1 MKLKWRVAPVPT
13 GRYRSFEFRGWPTA
27 TYADSDEWTAVTI
40 DCEDEYVPAN
50 ARAGSHGPLT
60 IRLAQWYSPEER
72 GSRAAFEWRTVVDRA
87 STLQEAKEVA
97 QKILNDR
104 PDFWPEGVK

>member
-1 MKLKWRVAPVPT
+1 MKLKWRVQPAPT

-27 TYADSDEWTAVTI
+27 TYAGSDELAAVAI
-40 DCEDEYVPAN
+40 DCEDDYVPAD

-60 IRLAQWYSPEER
+60 IRLAQWYSAEER
-72 GSRAAFEWRTVVDRA
+72 GDRAAFQWRTVVAKA
-87 STLQEAKEVA
+87 STLQEAKETA
-97 QKILNDR
+97 HRILNDR